1 MDQTTPA
8 KKKQR
13 TCVACGATDTKRA
26 LLRIVRSPLGV
37 VSFDPSGRAP
47 GRGAYVCSA
56 ECFAAARKAGKLD
69 RALRT
74 KLATRAVASEENK
87 RSGTW
92 PACEYMNWRK
102 NSI

>member
-1 MDQTTPA
+1 MDQTTPT

-74 KLATRAVASEENK
+74 KLGEQDLERIAGEMSRDMSRCVGRE
-87 RSGTW
+87 
-92 PACEYMNWRK
+92 
-102 NSI
+102 

>member
-13 TCVACGATDTKRA
+13 TCVACGATD
-26 LLRIVRSPLGV
+26 IVRSPLGV

-74 KLATRAVASEENK
+74 KLGEQDLERIAGEMSRDTSRCVGRE
-87 RSGTW
+87 
-92 PACEYMNWRK
+92 
-102 NSI
+102 

>member
-1 MDQTTPA
+1 MAQATG

-13 TCVACGATDTKRA
+13 TCVACGRQDAKVA
-26 LLRIVRSPLGV
+26 LYRVVRLVQGGAD
-37 VSFDPSGRAP
+37 FDPTGRAA

-74 KLATRAVASEENK
+74 KLDEESYE
-87 RSGTW
+87 RIAAGL
-92 PACEYMNWRK
+92 AQALREA
-102 NSI
+102 

>member
-74 KLATRAVASEENK
+74 KPEPLRRKRIRGVVHGQHAS
-87 RSGTW
+87 T
-92 PACEYMNWRK
+92 
-102 NSI
+102 

>member
-69 RALRT
+69 RALRM
-74 KLATRAVASEENK
+74 KLGEQDLERIAGEMSRDTSRCVGRE
-87 RSGTW
+87 
-92 PACEYMNWRK
+92 
-102 NSI
+102 